1 MPISLTLTEGVLP
14 SGAEKQA
21 FAGITDAFL
30 RIGQLKGRPSKE
42 RKKMKP
48 VTKMISASAAALCTL
63 AFVAIAAPA
72 AHAGEYCRTDTSGM
86 RGCGFSSLEQ
96 CQASA
101 SGVGG
106 TCARD
111 PFYDYTKSALAYK
124 PKQTSSRSESAVR

>member
-14 SGAEKQA
+14 KGAEKQA
-21 FAGITDAFL
+21 IARITDAFL
-30 RIGQLKGRPSKE
+30 RIGPLRGRLSKG

-72 AHAGEYCRTDTSGM
+72 AHAGEYCRTDTSGLL
-86 RGCGFSSLEQ
+86 GCSFSSLEQ

-101 SGVGG
+101 SGRGG

-111 PFYDYTKSALAYK
+111 PFYNYTKSALAYK
-124 PKQTSSRSESAVR
+124 PKQTRSRSERTGR